1 MKRRDGMKPFRNKK
15 AKVEETEINAYSE
28 AGYDGTSSRPKIA
41 WDVIRVVLGV
51 ILIIASITAAS
62 VFFVQVYRYRY
73 ITNQTAEFNRLA
85 AEVEYDL
92 NNNLDEVNDL
102 FIAERV
108 NDLFQRDDIRIF
120 SYGFWKYELF
130 VNDTAIAP
138 TTTELRV
145 NPGDKIYIKETR
157 NKTVLPEEF
166 VEIGNLTQGD
176 ENDRLSNHFTVSGK
190 SFSIKDEKDGAVS
203 TYTLEGLDNKS
214 GDKFVLVFSV
224 QLQERLGFEK
234 EQLAVF
240 VN

>member
-1 MKRRDGMKPFRNKK
+1 MSPFRNKK
-15 AKVEETEINAYSE
+15 TKVEETEINAYSE
-28 AGYDGTSSRPKIA
+28 AGYDGTSSKPKLA
-41 WDVIRVVLGV
+41 WDVIRVVFGV
-51 ILIIASITAAS
+51 LLVMAIITAGS

-73 ITNQTAEFNRLA
+73 ITNQTVEFNRLS
-85 AEVEYDL
+85 AEVEFNL

-108 NDLFQRDDIRIF
+108 NDLFKRDDIRIF

-130 VNDTAIAP
+130 VNDTAISP

-145 NPGDKIYIKETR
+145 NPNDKIYIKETR
-157 NKTVLPEEF
+157 NKTALPEEF
-166 VEIGNLTQGD
+166 IEIGNLTQGD

-190 SFSIKDEKDGAVS
+190 SFSVKDEKDGLVN
-203 TYTLEGLDNKS
+203 TYTLEGLDNMS